1 MKVLLFQIYGDQRV
15 YHLELTYSILSA
27 ARFLKDDPD
36 DIRIVL
42 AADAKNQR
50 PDLPVEHL
58 LMTPEMLHEW
68 QMGGTYNHA
77 IQAYALHYA
86 VQQFDAP
93 VILIDSDTIIK
104 QHPRHMFDKIRPGR
118 ALMHASEGRLQ
129 DSIEWPEWRALITRS
144 GGTVGDSPVTPESV
158 MFNAGVLGLD
168 PQDAPLMDDVKA
180 AMRDIRDHSDMFT
193 AVQLAASLVLG
204 AGKTELSV
212 CDEIVEHYWG
222 GPRAYYHYQME
233 QMFPGVLGGEG
244 IADARIPLAALSQS
258 PPVALRHRIAAR
270 IVRLRR
276 GAGPAYGSAYLAYRS
291 AIFLHLSNPK
301 LANVWATK
309 ALNMLK
315 WGVPDAQ
322 PHTADFQRFTPAR
335 LEAEIWM
342 DGDLRKRWQ
351 DYWSSNSTDSKAS
364 TASQ

>member
-27 ARFLKDDPD
+27 ARFLRDDPG

-42 AADAKNQR
+42 ASDAKSQR
-50 PDLPVEHL
+50 PDLPAEHL

-86 VQQFDAP
+86 VQKFDAP

-104 QHPRHMFDKIRPGR
+104 QHPRVMFDKIGPGR
-118 ALMHASEGRLQ
+118 ALMHAREGRLQ
-129 DSIEWPEWRALITRS
+129 DSVEWPEWRALIARS
-144 GGTVGDSPVTPESV
+144 GGRVGGSPVAPESV

-168 PQDAPLMDDVKA
+168 PKDAPLMDDIKV
-180 AMRDIRDHSDMFT
+180 AMHDIRDNSDMFT

-204 AGKTELSV
+204 GGKTELSV
-212 CDEIVEHYWG
+212 CDDVVEHYWG
-222 GPRAYYHYQME
+222 GPRAYFHYQME
-233 QMFPGVLGGEG
+233 QMFPGVLEGGG
-244 IADARIPLAALSQS
+244 IADPRMPLAALSQS

-276 GAGPAYGSAYLAYRS
+276 GARAEYGSAYLAYLS
-291 AIFLHLSNPK
+291 AISLHLSNPK

-309 ALNMLK
+309 SLNMLK
-315 WGVPDAQ
+315 WGMPDVQ
-322 PHTADFQRFTPAR
+322 PHAADFKRFTPSR

-351 DYWSSNSTDSKAS
+351 DYWLSNSTDCKAS